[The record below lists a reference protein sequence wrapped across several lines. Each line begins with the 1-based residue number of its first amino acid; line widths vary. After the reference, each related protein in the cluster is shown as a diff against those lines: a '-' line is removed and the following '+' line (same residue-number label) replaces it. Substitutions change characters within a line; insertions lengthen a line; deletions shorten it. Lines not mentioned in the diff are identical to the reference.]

1 MSATT
6 FASSNVDDPKYITD
20 FKVVTS
26 KTVRVHFID
35 SLKAYF
41 TLVNT
46 DLISEATT
54 SSTYCPTIVTVYVGY
69 S

>member
-26 KTVRVHFID
+26 RVHFID